1 MICFD
6 SEMRGK
12 SVAFARQRQDAEN
25 LGSALIGIINSSDK
39 AI

>member
-12 SVAFARQRQDAEN
+12 SVAFACQRQGAA
-25 LGSALIGIINSSDK
+25 GKAVSLI
-39 AI
+39 